1 MTKMKLK
8 RRNGS
13 KNLSKNARLTS
24 SRRSPSFAARARR
37 KRREFTGKLSGTK
50 RTHKVQIQLGLNKDL
65 RRREKQND
73 EVVGSES
80 KNVWVYVGEVK

>member
-1 MTKMKLK
+1 MKLE

-24 SRRSPSFAARARR
+24 SRRSPPFATRARG
-37 KRREFTGKLSGTK
+37 KRREFAGKLSGTK
-50 RTHKVQIQLGLNKDL
+50 RTHEVQIQLGFNKDL

-80 KNVWVYVGEVK
+80 KNVWVYVGEEK